1 MIACSIRATLIDP
14 LLNLT
19 NWLQFLILVGGQITI
34 LIGCII
40 LLSSFLGVIRMLCP

>member
-1 MIACSIRATLIDP
+1 MIACSIHATLIDP